1 MAEVLTPKFGRTCV
15 MRIRHEGPLVS
26 VDIGKT
32 TRVMQL
38 SPEEALNMASALTR
52 AAFKAERKAKGLLP
66 NKKDVDQFEEGIC
79 GKPTIIQT
87 VALSAGEIARGKPYE
102 L

>member
-1 MAEVLTPKFGRTCV
+1 MSEVFIPKFGRSCV
-15 MRIRHEGPLVS
+15 MRIKHEGPLVL

-32 TRVMQL
+32 TRFMQL

-52 AAFKAERKAKGLLP
+52 AAFKAERKAHGLLP
-66 NKKDVDQFEEGIC
+66 NKKEVDQFEEAVC
-79 GKPTIIQT
+79 GTPTIIQT
-87 VALSAGEIARGKPYE
+87 AALSAGEIARGKPYE